1 MRRFACVFPTFAM
14 RNRALF
20 DLPWP
25 EYKEALDAFVARAHA
40 VVSLDWPPDTA
51 NTGEPSST
59 VEGAVQAQYACFLE
73 GLAAAAAIE
82 RRFGP
87 TTAVAGY
94 SMGVFAAASHANAL
108 SLEDGL
114 RIIEWTCSRVHRAV
128 PHVPYAMGAIGGLTP
143 EGVLDLLTELR
154 LDVTIGDVYGRKTV
168 IVSGRHDDVAR
179 VLEASVGQG
188 AVYTKLTPATAPFHS
203 PAVESGAE
211 GDEDWPQGLAVMAPC
226 CPIVSATTQQ
236 LLTRADEVR
245 EELLRNV
252 SRPMN
257 WYGTIRRLS
266 DMRLNMVFECGTS
279 DSLADMIRRDMPGTW
294 TVLDPRD
301 RARV

>member
-1 MRRFACVFPTFAM
+1 M

-25 EYKEALDAFVARAHA
+25 GYREALDALVTRASA
-40 VVSLDWPPDTA
+40 VVSLDWPSDTTR
-51 NTGEPSST
+51 TGEPSST
-59 VEGAVQAQYACFLE
+59 VAAAVQAQYACFLE

-82 RRFGP
+82 RRFGQA
-87 TTAVAGY
+87 TAVAGY
-94 SMGVFAAASHANAL
+94 SMGVFAAASHAGAL
-108 SLEDGL
+108 SIEDGL
-114 RIIEWTCSRVHRAV
+114 RLIEWTCRRVHLAV
-128 PHVPYAMGAIGGLTP
+128 PQVPYAMGAIGGLTP
-143 EGVLDLLTELR
+143 EGVLDLLSELR

-168 IVSGRHDDVAR
+168 IVSGRHDDVAT
-179 VLEASVGQG
+179 VIEASVTRG

-203 PAVESGAE
+203 SAVELGPE
-211 GDEDWPQGLAVMAPC
+211 GDRDWPDGLVVAAPG

-266 DMRLNMVFECGTS
+266 DMHLNMVFECGTS
-279 DSLADMIRRDMPGTW
+279 DSLADMIRRDMPEPW

-301 RARV
+301 CARV